1 MPNVHIWACSVLIDG
16 IRCEMNN
23 GQTIQAPTLA
33 VTPGTENLP
42 HLQGMGRRQRRA
54 AETRLRLF
62 RCALQ
67 LFAER
72 GFANVTVEDITE
84 AADVGKGTFFNYFE
98 SKDHVLG
105 VMAEI
110 QLGKVREAL
119 ALAEHKEQTTYSV
132 LHHLFHRVAEEPG
145 RSPDLARALISSFLA
160 SDAVR
165 SIIKH
170 NMQEGRRMVAVVVAA
185 GQKRGEIDPQLNKE
199 KVAIQVL
206 QAFMGTIL
214 IWSLHE
220 EPALDVWIEDSFQHF
235 WRGIAVSAQEQKS

>member
-1 MPNVHIWACSVLIDG
+1 MSYS
-16 IRCEMNN
+16 
-23 GQTIQAPTLA
+23 QTIRSAALAEGPVAGAAPA
-33 VTPGTENLP
+33 VSGL
-42 HLQGMGRRQRRA
+42 GRRERRA

-72 GFANVTVEDITE
+72 GFPNVTVEDITE

-119 ALAEHKEQTTYSV
+119 TLAMESKQTIHAV
-132 LHHLFHRVAEEPG
+132 LHHLFLRAAEEPG

-160 SDAVR
+160 SEGVR
-165 SIIKH
+165 NLIAR
-170 NMQEGRRMVAVVVAA
+170 NMKEGRKMIAEVVAA
-185 GQKRGEIDPQLNKE
+185 GQERGEIDPRLKKE

-206 QAFMGTIL
+206 QTFLGTVL
-214 IWSLHE
+214 FWSLHE
-220 EPALDVWIEDSFQHF
+220 KPALAAWMEDSFQHF
-235 WRGIAVSAQEQKS
+235 WRSVAVSGAK

>member
-1 MPNVHIWACSVLIDG
+1 MRHAALVEA
-16 IRCEMNN
+16 
-23 GQTIQAPTLA
+23 LA
-33 VTPGTENLP
+33 GGNLP
-42 HLQGMGRRQRRA
+42 HLQGMGRRERRA

-72 GFANVTVEDITE
+72 GFPNVTVEDITE

-110 QLGKVREAL
+110 QIGKVKEAL
-119 ALAEHKEQTTYSV
+119 ALAEDGKQTIHSV
-132 LHHLFHRVAEEPG
+132 LHRLFLRAAEEPG

-160 SDAVR
+160 SEGVR
-165 SIIKH
+165 TVIER
-170 NMQEGRRMVAVVVAA
+170 NMQEGRRIIAEIVAA
-185 GQKRGEIDPQLNKE
+185 GQKREEIDPQLKKE

-206 QAFMGTIL
+206 QAFMGTVL
-214 IWSLHE
+214 FWSLHE
-220 EPALDVWIEDSFQHF
+220 EPALEVWIEDSFQHF
-235 WRGIAVSAQEQKS
+235 WRAIATTGREQK